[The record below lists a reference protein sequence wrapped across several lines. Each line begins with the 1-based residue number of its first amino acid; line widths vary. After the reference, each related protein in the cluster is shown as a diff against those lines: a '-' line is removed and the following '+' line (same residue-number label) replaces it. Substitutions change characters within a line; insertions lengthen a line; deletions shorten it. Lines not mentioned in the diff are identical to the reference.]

1 MIQIPKKVEYALI
14 ALRHISVGSDGSV
27 ITAKELALRYR
38 IPYEVLAKVLQKLAK
53 EGLIASHQGVHG
65 GYTLARR
72 PSEIHVS
79 EVFHAIEGKPIV
91 TLIQCEAEGPENCS
105 IHTTCTIK
113 DPLVKIQSGINQI
126 FEQMTVSE
134 IV

>member
-14 ALRHISVGSDGSV
+14 ALRHIAVQPNGSV
-27 ITAKELALRYR
+27 VTAKELAERYG

-53 EGLIASHQGVHG
+53 EGLTTSHQGVHG
-65 GYTLARR
+65 GYTLGRR

-91 TLIQCEAEGPENCS
+91 TLIQCEAESPENCS

-113 DPLVKIQSGINQI
+113 DPLIKIQGGINQM

>member
-14 ALRHISVGSDGSV
+14 ALRHIAVQSNGSIV
-27 ITAKELALRYR
+27 TAKEIADQYR
-38 IPYEVLAKVLQKLAK
+38 IPYDVLAKVLQRLAK
-53 EGLIASHQGVHG
+53 EGLISSHQGVHG
-65 GYTLARR
+65 GYTLARQ

-79 EVFHAIEGKPIV
+79 EVFHAIEGRQVV
-91 TLIQCEAEGPENCS
+91 TLIQCEAESPENCS

-113 DPLVKIQSGINQI
+113 DPLVKIQGGINQM